1 MDISQVDKN
10 FRIKTNLNKT
20 DIKFYDVKN
29 SPFKITGVFYEG
41 GAFRRIPES
50 VAKAT
55 NDGAA
60 FLHTNTAGGRIRF
73 KTDSPYVAVKAT
85 MSGLGKMPHFAFTGS
100 IGFDLYMKSNGEDV
114 FIGTFVPPI
123 DILDGYEGIIELG
136 STEENEIT
144 INMPLYSNV
153 NELYIG
159 LSENAVVM
167 PAKDYSIKKP
177 IVYYG
182 SSITQ
187 GGCASRP
194 GMSYQAIISRKLD
207 CDYINLGFSGNARG
221 EDAIANYIANMDM
234 SMFVYDYDHNAPS
247 LEHLMNTHQ
256 RMFNIIRD
264 KNPNLP
270 ILLLSRPKYQLNPE
284 EEKRFEIIKQTY
296 DNAVCSGDEN
306 VYLIKGTK
314 LMEVAKWEGTVDNCH
329 PTDFGFVSMANAL
342 IPVISKIFQKNN

>member
-1 MDISQVDKN
+1 MDILQVDKN
-10 FRIKTNLNKT
+10 FKIETKINKT

-29 SPFKITGVFYEG
+29 PPFEVFGVFYEN

-55 NDGAA
+55 SDRVT

-73 KTDSPYVAVKAT
+73 KTDSSYIAVNAK
-85 MSGLGKMPHFAFTGS
+85 MFEPGKMPHFAFTGS

-123 DILDGYEGIIELG
+123 DILDEYEGIIELG
-136 STEENEIT
+136 STEEKEIT
-144 INMPLYSNV
+144 INMPLYSSV
-153 NELYIG
+153 KELYVG
-159 LSENAVVM
+159 LSENAVVK
-167 PAKDYSIKKP
+167 PATPYSIKKP

-194 GMSYQAIISRKLD
+194 GMSYEAIISRKLD
-207 CDYINLGFSGNARG
+207 CDHINLGFSGNAKG
-221 EDAIANYIANMDM
+221 EDAIAHYIANMDM

-247 LEHLMNTHQ
+247 VEHLMSTHQ

-284 EEKRFEIIKQTY
+284 EEKRFEIMKQTY
-296 DNAVCSGDEN
+296 DHAVCSGDEN

-314 LMEVAKWEGTVDNCH
+314 LMEAAKSDGTVDNCH
-329 PTDFGFVSMANAL
+329 PTDLGFASMATAL
-342 IPVISKIFQKNN
+342 IPVIRKILQK